1 MAKWKIDPDHS
12 VGVFSIRHM
21 TVAFVHGQLNKVSG
35 TVNFDPDD
43 IAGLAVE
50 IEIDTDSIIT
60 GIGKR
65 DDHLKSADFFDI
77 KKYPKIIFKSTGSE
91 QAGSGHCRIS
101 GDLNIHGIKKSIV
114 MDVNVSGPVKSP
126 FGETTLGLTGKTIL
140 NREDFGIT
148 WNQPMEKGGFMV
160 GKDVEVSMDIEA
172 DLTE

>member
-12 VGVFSIRHM
+12 VGAFSIRHM

-35 TVNFDPDD
+35 TVDFDPDN

-77 KKYPKIIFKSTGSE
+77 KKYPKYGLGAGRIRPLQNQRKFKHSW
-91 QAGSGHCRIS
+91 H
-101 GDLNIHGIKKSIV
+101 
-114 MDVNVSGPVKSP
+114 
-126 FGETTLGLTGKTIL
+126 
-140 NREDFGIT
+140 
-148 WNQPMEKGGFMV
+148 
-160 GKDVEVSMDIEA
+160 
-172 DLTE
+172 

>member
-12 VGVFSIRHM
+12 VGSFSILHL
-21 TVAFVHGQLNKVSG
+21 TVASVHGQLNKVSG

-43 IAGLAVE
+43 IDSLAVE

-126 FGETTLGLTGKTIL
+126 FGETTIGLTGKTIL